1 MPFKKFYKFIKYNSM
16 KRKGLFI
23 VFEGPD
29 KSGKTTQAK
38 LLEKYLKNKRYKVVL
53 TREPGGTQISEKI
66 RKLILDPKN
75 LISPLCELF
84 LYEASRA
91 DHVENLIKPALN
103 KGYIV
108 ISDRFDVASLVYQ
121 GYARGLGID
130 LVKRLNIIA
139 TDGLK
144 SDIIFGFDISVEEYY
159 KRSRVFLKDRI
170 EGEDR
175 EFITKVIN
183 GYRKIYR
190 KNRDIKVID
199 ATRGIDD
206 IHSFIVREV
215 EEKLL

>member
-16 KRKGLFI
+16 KKKGLFI

-38 LLEKYLKNKRYKVVL
+38 LLENYLNEKKYKVIL

-66 RKLILDPKN
+66 RRLILDPQN
-75 LISPLCELF
+75 LISPLCELL

-108 ISDRFDVASLVYQ
+108 ISDRFTIASLVYQ

-130 LVKRLNIIA
+130 LVEKLNMIA
-139 TDGLK
+139 TNGVK
-144 SDIIFGFDISVEEYY
+144 ADIVFGFDISVEDYY
-159 KRSRVFLKDRI
+159 QRSKVFLKDRI
-170 EGEDR
+170 EMENKQ
-175 EFITKVIN
+175 FIAKVIT
-183 GYRKIYR
+183 GYKKIYR
-190 KNRDIKVID
+190 KNRNIKVID
-199 ATRGIDD
+199 ATKSIDE
-206 IHSFIVREV
+206 IHSLIVREV
-215 EEKLL
+215 EKKLL